1 MQWFFFRLFVINYK
15 IFNLQII
22 SIMLSKIS
30 IAINILLLIA
40 VINLYVKTCDN
51 NSEPD
56 TVTEVSSN
64 NNPVKI
70 AYIDTDSLNVHYEYV
85 KDITAELNKEIAKKE
100 RRLERKT
107 TKLQSEF
114 TQLQRMSPNMT
125 PQQLQGA
132 QQRAVEMERE
142 VQTLQNDL
150 SIELNEEQAEMQI
163 KLVEKLDSF
172 MTKYNETEQ
181 YDYIL
186 KKFAGSEILIAK
198 DAYDITDTII
208 SLLNEDYLKANK

>member
-1 MQWFFFRLFVINYK
+1 
-15 IFNLQII
+15 
-22 SIMLSKIS
+22 MLSKIS
-30 IAINILLLIA
+30 IAINIILIIA
-40 VINLYVKTCDN
+40 VINLYIGASDN
-51 NSEPD
+51 NSEG
-56 TVTEVSSN
+56 TVIEEVSTLDS
-64 NNPVKI
+64 PIKI
-70 AYIDTDSLNVHYEYV
+70 AYIDTDSLNVRYEYV
-85 KDITAELNKEIAKKE
+85 KDITEELNKEIAKKE

-114 TQLQRMSPNMT
+114 TQLQRMSTNMT
-125 PQQLQGA
+125 PQQLQAA

-142 VQTLQNDL
+142 MQTLQNDL

-172 MTKYNETEQ
+172 MTRYNEKEQ

-208 SLLNEDYLKANK
+208 SLLNEDYLKSK

>member
-1 MQWFFFRLFVINYK
+1 
-15 IFNLQII
+15 
-22 SIMLSKIS
+22 MLSKIS
-30 IAINILLLIA
+30 IAINIILIIA
-40 VINLYVKTCDN
+40 VVNLYVNTSG
-51 NSEPD
+51 NSSDGE
-56 TVTEVSSN
+56 TMVEATSSN
-64 NNPVKI
+64 KNMKI
-70 AYIDTDSLNVHYEYV
+70 AYIDTDSLNIHYEYV
-85 KDITAELNKEIAKKE
+85 KDITEELNKEIAKKE

-125 PQQLQGA
+125 QAQLQAA

-142 VQTLQNDL
+142 MQTLQNDL
-150 SIELNEEQAEMQI
+150 SIELTEEQAEMQL

-172 MTKYNETEQ
+172 MNRYNETEQ

-198 DAYDITDTII
+198 NTYDITDTII
-208 SLLNEDYLKANK
+208 SLLNEDYLKSK

>member
-1 MQWFFFRLFVINYK
+1 
-15 IFNLQII
+15 
-22 SIMLSKIS
+22 MLSKIS
-30 IAINILLLIA
+30 IAINVLLIIA

-56 TVTEVSSN
+56 TITEVTSN
-64 NNPVKI
+64 NNSVKI

-85 KDITAELNKEIAKKE
+85 KDITEELNKEIAKKE

-107 TKLQSEF
+107 SKLQSEF
-114 TQLQRMSPNMT
+114 TQLQRMSANMT
-125 PQQLQGA
+125 PQQLQAA

-142 VQTLQNDL
+142 MQTLQNDL

-186 KKFAGSEILIAK
+186 KKFTGSEILIAK
-198 DAYDITDTII
+198 EAYDITDTII
-208 SLLNEDYLKANK
+208 SLLNEDYLKSN

>member
-1 MQWFFFRLFVINYK
+1 MQWFFFRLFVVNFK
-15 IFNLQII
+15 NFNLQNI

-30 IAINILLLIA
+30 IAINLILLIA
-40 VINLYVKTCDN
+40 IINLYVKTCDN
-51 NSEPD
+51 SSDEEAI
-56 TVTEVSSN
+56 VEVATFDK
-64 NNPVKI
+64 PIKI

-85 KDITAELNKEIAKKE
+85 KDITEELNKEIAKKE

-114 TQLQRMSPNMT
+114 NQLQRMSPNMT
-125 PQQLQGA
+125 PQQLQAA

-142 VQTLQNDL
+142 MQTLQNDM

-163 KLVEKLDSF
+163 NLVEKIDSF
-172 MTKYNETEQ
+172 MTKFNETEQ

-186 KKFAGSEILIAK
+186 KKFAGSEILIANH
-198 DAYDITDTII
+198 AYDITDTII
-208 SLLNEDYLKANK
+208 SLLNEDYHKSK